1 MTGFGGQGYVSQES
15 RALSTIQEGPT
26 ADLSQGE
33 QQIISMLQTHD
44 YQMKFLAGQVDK
56 AMKTAT
62 EAAQNPIQQIQQFV
76 ADIVVLLGGGQL
88 VNGALDF
95 GDLQYILPA
104 IGALFG
110 FGDSPF
116 PLSLFEAAMKF
127 FTGYIVPQEQFVD
140 VINQIIENWLGLFG
154 IDPDFIHDVKELI
167 EAVGNLFGGI
177 GNLFPSLNELLGALG
192 INAGGLGPLGQLLAP
207 ILKLFEGFNLD
218 AFGNILDFITDL
230 LSPWIEG
237 ITAVINWVNGL
248 LYALGHGGSIVNSPL
263 GAVLA
268 PFESLFRFLF
278 GGRTKGTNLVTD
290 SGFEDEA
297 EWPAERAAGEMS
309 DVRSHSGANS
319 RLVTTNADA
328 QYVYFNSD
336 HRGLDATS
344 EEVLW
349 KARSRD
355 KFQVEAFMFA
365 DNGNATTGTPPRLMV
380 AYHDSKGIL
389 PSTVHTVKA
398 PTWADWANSEGG
410 WLQLNGYVTV
420 PSGYDRVRPYLEF
433 LSDEAAGNLW
443 WIDDLMAREIT
454 DSQNIVER
462 LFGAVGNTVGTILDM
477 VIPGLDA
484 SKIAT
489 GFVNLA
495 RLPSQVLTSIVGVA
509 ANLVNGFLDAVTNIP
524 ALDGSKIVS
533 GVINLFRLPN
543 IPLSKMAEDVITF
556 LEGLLPWNWFR
567 ASRNSGPN
575 MVIGSDFT
583 DTTIPRSNYASAT
596 VPTYYTG
603 PLGKCLTWTATGSG
617 SAGVFLSPGDST
629 FFSVKGGEKFTLKAE
644 MQADADNSGAAPVF
658 GSGFSFTDSN
668 GVLPVSETFLGVPAT
683 TRGAWANVTRTIE
696 VPDGYDRMRVIARA
710 VNGSTVAGDRYY
722 LRAGVALRE
731 VTEPQNIVQSL
742 WGSVGSAISGVISSF
757 KIPSL
762 DASIITTGLMNLA
775 RFPSQVLTTI
785 SGVAANL
792 VSGFLDAV
800 TNIPAL
806 DGSKIVS
813 GVVNLLRLPSIPL
826 AKMASDVTDFLATLL
841 PWNWFNAAQ
850 KTGPNMVIGADFTDS
865 TIPRTP
871 IGNTTFLGYG
881 SGANGPRLMW
891 QATSTSNSS
900 GLFLGHTLAN
910 VAGDNYYKVNPGDKY
925 TARGEMYGRAANV
938 GEPNFEFLFQFT
950 DSLGVNPL
958 VNQVRGSKPDTGGWI
973 AIEGTAEVPEG
984 YDTMRFII
992 RNAPGGTVAGD
1003 IFEARKISLREVTET
1018 QNVIAS
1024 LWGSVGSAISGFIS
1038 DLKIPGL
1045 DGSKITG
1052 GFVALAR
1059 LPGQVL
1065 TTLTGVASNL
1075 VTGFLNAVTN
1085 IPALDASKI
1094 TSGLMDAAR
1103 VLGLTNLF
1111 IRNRDPEN
1119 IAAGDFEDADL
1130 IPWKGNTSSF
1140 MWRRVTS
1147 QSHSGTA
1154 SYAANP
1160 GGWTGTNAVGLK
1172 QGRVEAQAGDEFYV
1186 EFWAYRT
1193 GSYDGT
1199 TTNSKVRFGAYGTG
1213 LNNFHEGSV
1222 NFGVN
1227 GNLPN
1232 ATSWTKISGTIQITN
1247 ALTRELEIE
1256 LINDG
1261 TTGTVWLDDF
1271 IIQKKR
1277 KPESVLGL
1285 PDIITSLS
1293 QIGEVLIGAV
1303 VNPVS
1308 TVVSNVVDFFSKL
1321 LGWQGTS
1328 NAQAITYS
1336 TAVERNRKGICRY
1349 PIGFVSY
1356 AEELNLQFELWGST
1370 GAASA
1375 GTAHTHPLGTG
1386 ADARAAASGFGI
1398 GQNQSRG
1405 AYLYCSYPT
1414 PLRRI
1419 GFTAWV
1425 NSGTPTN
1432 VFLEV
1437 FRVNEDGTHVRIF
1450 SQNVA
1455 SMIDTS
1461 SVLREVNLTDPILVQ
1476 SDEQYMVR
1484 LRNSGAV
1491 QIFHQC
1497 ITRTPVMEETGFWTA
1512 DASTTNLTTYTA
1524 AQATTARGGTDRT
1537 PFVFMA
1543 DPSASIQDMTYY
1555 DNFNRK
1561 NLGSTYE
1568 RKAST
1573 GGLAIFNGQVT
1584 YGGTTDGNQN
1594 AIVGT
1599 PTNSDRMFVSGGVY
1613 GVELAAAVSGAR
1625 AGLIICAARDWS
1637 QIVFLEVA
1645 AGVCR
1650 IFSGPWN
1657 SLTQRA
1663 SVNSGGSG
1671 EYSVEYDPDTK
1682 IYLARRKGATFGLS
1696 WTDSGN
1702 LTQHGRD
1709 FRYGGMRITR
1719 STFLNGGLIDDL
1731 TVRDNALT

>member
-1 MTGFGGQGYVSQES
+1 MPRSYDLRPAAITHDPEQRLDTAPPKLADLSFDGFVQGIVKLINDLTGINLASWDAFIASLMDGKGIDLPGFGG
-15 RALSTIQEGPT
+15 ALTIVQ
-26 ADLSQGE
+26 
-33 QQIISMLQTHD
+33 
-44 YQMKFLAGQVDK
+44 
-56 AMKTAT
+56 
-62 EAAQNPIQQIQQFV
+62 AAV
-76 ADIVVLLGGGQL
+76 A
-88 VNGALDF
+88 
-95 GDLQYILPA
+95 
-104 IGALFG
+104 
-110 FGDSPF
+110 S
-116 PLSLFEAAMKF
+116 
-127 FTGYIVPQEQFVD
+127 
-140 VINQIIENWLGLFG
+140 
-154 IDPDFIHDVKELI
+154 
-167 EAVGNLFGGI
+167 VGNWVQTIVDGI
-177 GNLFPSLNELLGALG
+177 LGALG
-192 INAGGLGPLGQLLAP
+192 LPLA
-207 ILKLFEGFNLD
+207 
-218 AFGNILDFITDL
+218 ADFL
-230 LSPWIEG
+230 
-237 ITAVINWVNGL
+237 
-248 LYALGHGGSIVNSPL
+248 
-263 GAVLA
+263 
-268 PFESLFRFLF
+268 
-278 GGRTKGTNLVTD
+278 
-290 SGFEDEA
+290 
-297 EWPAERAAGEMS
+297 ERIF
-309 DVRSHSGANS
+309 D
-319 RLVTTNADA
+319 
-328 QYVYFNSD
+328 
-336 HRGLDATS
+336 
-344 EEVLW
+344 
-349 KARSRD
+349 
-355 KFQVEAFMFA
+355 
-365 DNGNATTGTPPRLMV
+365 
-380 AYHDSKGIL
+380 
-389 PSTVHTVKA
+389 
-398 PTWADWANSEGG
+398 
-410 WLQLNGYVTV
+410 
-420 PSGYDRVRPYLEF
+420 
-433 LSDEAAGNLW
+433 LSDEIAWIQQTAGRAWADLTKFMKDLW
-443 WIDDLMAREIT
+443 ENPIE
-454 DSQNIVER
+454 
-462 LFGAVGNTVGTILDM
+462 
-477 VIPGLDA
+477 VIASIPAMLVQGFLDA
-484 SKIAT
+484 VTNIPFLDGSKIVT

-495 RLPSQVLTSIVGVA
+495 RLPAQVLTTITGVAGNLISGLLNALNIPGLDGSKITSGSIAQTFLNIIAIPGNIISSVIDALNIPSLDASKIVSGFVNLARLPAQVLTTVAGVA
-509 ANLVNGFLDAVTNIP
+509 ANLINGFLDAVTNIP

-533 GVINLFRLPN
+533 GVVNLLRIPN
-543 IPLSKMAEDVITF
+543 IPLTKMAQDVLDF
-556 LEGLLPWNWFR
+556 LEGLLPWNWFN
-567 ASRNSGPN
+567 AKAKMGSNL
-575 MVIGSDFT
+575 VIGADFT
-583 DTTIPRSNYASAT
+583 DETIARTRYGSST
-596 VPTYYTG
+596 VIGYQSDG
-603 PLGKCLTWTATGSG
+603 ATGRRYAWEAQTTGG
-617 SAGVFLSPGDST
+617 SNGLFLNPTANDAYY
-629 FFSVKGGEKFTLKAE
+629 SVKEGEKYALKAQ
-644 MQADADNSGAAPVF
+644 MQAETTNTGAAPVF
-658 GSGFSFTDSN
+658 GSGFEFSDSTGALAN
-668 GVLPVSETFLGVPAT
+668 STAFASAPAS
-683 TRGAWANVTRTIE
+683 TRGTLVTVTRTIE
-696 VPDGYDRMRVIARA
+696 VPEGYDRMRVLIRA
-710 VNGSTVAGDRYY
+710 VTTSVVAGDRYHV
-722 LRAGVALRE
+722 RAGLSLRE
-731 VTEPQNIVQSL
+731 VTEPQNIIQSL
-742 WGSVGSAISGVISSF
+742 WGSVGATITNVISSL
-757 KIPSL
+757 KIPAL

-775 RFPSQVLTTI
+775 RFPAQVLTTITGVASNLINGVLDALNIPALDASKITSGFVALARIPSQVLTTI

-800 TNIPAL
+800 TNIPSL

-826 AKMASDVTDFLATLL
+826 TKMASDVTDFLATLL

-850 KTGPNMVIGADFTDS
+850 KTGPNMVIGADLTDT

-881 SGANGPRLMW
+881 SGSNGPRLMW
-891 QATSTSNSS
+891 QSTSTGNSS

-925 TARGEMYGRAANV
+925 TARAEMYGRAANV

-950 DSLGVNPL
+950 DSLGVNAL
-958 VNQVRGSKPDTGGWI
+958 ANQVRGSKPDTGGWI

-984 YDTMRFII
+984 YDTMRFIV

-1003 IFEARKISLREVTET
+1003 VFEARKISLREVTET

-1024 LWGSVGSAISGFIS
+1024 LWGSVGSAISGVVSSF
-1038 DLKIPGL
+1038 KIPSLDASIITTGL
-1045 DGSKITG
+1045 MN
-1052 GFVALAR
+1052 LAR
-1059 LPGQVL
+1059 FPSQVL
-1065 TTLTGVASNL
+1065 TTISGVASNL

-1111 IRNRDPEN
+1111 VRNRDPEN
-1119 IAAGDFEDADL
+1119 IAAGDFEDEDL
-1130 IPWKGNTSSF
+1130 IPWKGNTSAF
-1140 MWRRVTS
+1140 MWRRATS

-1154 SYAANP
+1154 AYAANP

-1172 QGRVEAQAGDEFYV
+1172 QGRVAAQAGDEFYIS
-1186 EFWAYRT
+1186 FWAYRT
-1193 GSYDGT
+1193 GSYNGT
-1199 TTNSKVRFGAYGTG
+1199 TANSKVRVGGYGTS
-1213 LNNFHEGSV
+1213 LSNFHEGSV
-1222 NFGVN
+1222 NFGAN
-1227 GNLPN
+1227 GNLS
-1232 ATSWTKISGTIQITN
+1232 ASTTWVFIEGTVSITN
-1247 ALTRELEIE
+1247 AATREVEIE
-1256 LINDG
+1256 LCNDG
-1261 TTGTVWLDDF
+1261 TTGTVWVDDF
-1271 IIQKKR
+1271 VIQKKR

-1285 PDIITSLS
+1285 PEFLASLT

-1303 VNPVS
+1303 VTPVTS
-1308 TVVSNVVDFFSKL
+1308 VVSNVVDFFSKL

-1386 ADARAAASGFGI
+1386 ADARAAASGFSI
-1398 GQNQSRG
+1398 NQNQSRG

-1419 GFTAWV
+1419 GFTAWS
-1425 NSGTPTN
+1425 SGTPTN

-1455 SMIDTS
+1455 SMITTS
-1461 SVLREVNLTDPILVQ
+1461 STLREVDLTDAILVQ

-1543 DPSASIQDMTYY
+1543 DPSASVQDMTYT

-1594 AIVGT
+1594 AVVGT

-1613 GVELAAAVSGAR
+1613 GVELAAAVPGAR

-1637 QIVFLEVA
+1637 QMVFLEIA
-1645 AGVCR
+1645 AGVSR

-1657 SLTQRA
+1657 SLVQRA
-1663 SVNSGGSG
+1663 SVNSGGSN

-1682 IYLARRKGATFGLS
+1682 IYLVRRKGATFGLS